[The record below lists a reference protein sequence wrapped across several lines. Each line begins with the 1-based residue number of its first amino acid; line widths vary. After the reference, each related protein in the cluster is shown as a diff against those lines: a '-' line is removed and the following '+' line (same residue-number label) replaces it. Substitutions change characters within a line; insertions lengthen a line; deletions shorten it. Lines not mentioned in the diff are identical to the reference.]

1 MATREASVPSTPSKW
16 LSSKT
21 HSKDM
26 KPIGS
31 RYTGIARWAFSMV
44 VGSGYMAVIG
54 GEMVVIGVEKVVGGG
69 EVTVRTVMAPADV
82 ESLNINK
89 VKNYAVF
96 TFFCKFAAGKHKTE

>member
-1 MATREASVPSTPSKW
+1 
-16 LSSKT
+16 
-21 HSKDM
+21 
-26 KPIGS
+26 
-31 RYTGIARWAFSMV
+31 MV
-44 VGSGYMAVIG
+44 VGG
-54 GEMVVIGVEKVVGGG
+54 GEMVVGSEELVVIGGEKVVCGG